1 MRNPEPFKAAVV
13 QTLAVLGDLDA
24 NLELV
29 TGFVEEAA
37 GEGARL
43 IVFPECMN
51 SGYLFDDAAHCRSA
65 AEPVDG
71 RYVTALKR
79 LAAEHG
85 AYIASGMTELGNDGR
100 IYNSLVM
107 TSPAGELVGHYQ
119 KQFLATHDQN
129 WFEVGTLGCPV
140 VETELGRI
148 GLLICFDGRI
158 PEIARLLALGGA
170 DVIVDSANFFELDQ
184 ADLWVPA
191 RAYENGVWFVAATK
205 SGVERSIYYPG
216 GSQIVDPEGDVKAFV
231 GRDEHGIAYAVVDP
245 VAARSK
251 RWDGGGDRM
260 ADRCPNSYA
269 ILQASFEDTPVAGLL
284 SEPLVPEAATVKS
297 AVVQSHSLG
306 TPESLDEALG
316 MVEYAALLGVKLLV
330 LPQAFAVGSA
340 RPNLAEAAAVASEQ
354 AQAREVVTGICRRYQ
369 ATAVFPEVR
378 LSGRTVRQVAL
389 VIGPDGELIGEYTQ
403 VHSEPG
409 AGDDDPTAQFEVFD
423 TPMGRLGVILGY
435 DGMFPESTRTLA
447 LLGADII
454 AWPCAWDDPRQR
466 QLLAVPKA
474 EDNRCYLIAANRTDG
489 GFSGG
494 SMVLGPEGLPHWDVE
509 KVLPPERRRG
519 AVIPGFLNL
528 TVSRQKSIIP
538 KVDVL
543 RNRLVQTY
551 GPLSNRW

>member
-13 QTLAVLGDLDA
+13 QTLAGLGDLDA

-37 GEGARL
+37 GEGARR
-43 IVFPECMN
+43 IVFPERMN
-51 SGYLFDDAAHCRSA
+51 SGYLFDAAAHCRSA
-65 AEPVDG
+65 AEPVDAL
-71 RYVTALKR
+71 YVTPRKP
-79 LAAEHG
+79 LAAEHC
-85 AYIASGMTELGNDGR
+85 ARLASGMTELGNDGR
-100 IYNSLVM
+100 IYSSLVM

-354 AQAREVVTGICRRYQ
+354 AQAREVVTGI
-369 ATAVFPEVR
+369 
-378 LSGRTVRQVAL
+378 
-389 VIGPDGELIGEYTQ
+389 
-403 VHSEPG
+403 
-409 AGDDDPTAQFEVFD
+409 
-423 TPMGRLGVILGY
+423 
-435 DGMFPESTRTLA
+435 
-447 LLGADII
+447 
-454 AWPCAWDDPRQR
+454 
-466 QLLAVPKA
+466 
-474 EDNRCYLIAANRTDG
+474 
-489 GFSGG
+489 
-494 SMVLGPEGLPHWDVE
+494 
-509 KVLPPERRRG
+509 
-519 AVIPGFLNL
+519 
-528 TVSRQKSIIP
+528 
-538 KVDVL
+538 
-543 RNRLVQTY
+543 
-551 GPLSNRW
+551 